1 MAVNFSLMDNVTMEK
16 ISLLPNGFTLR
27 PAQWPDLEPVTRLI
41 YDVVAVDGDEVL
53 AVTPDELR
61 VEWETPGFD
70 LARDAWV
77 VTTPDGR
84 VVGFEEFN
92 ARDGHF
98 SLQGDGY
105 VHPDFMGLGVGT
117 ALMRA
122 LETRAREE
130 IPLAEADLRVFIR
143 NGMAMSEADAVARQ
157 MHENEGYKVVRYQW
171 RMEIKL
177 TEAPPEP
184 VWPSGVELRPF
195 LADQHGPSV
204 HEAEQEAFLDHWG
217 SHPIPYESWSHR
229 KLSRED
235 FDPTLWHVA
244 WAGDE
249 IAGFSQCRWRQEIGW
264 VSTLGVRRAWRKQ
277 GLGLALLLQ
286 SFRDFQRRGTPTIG
300 LGVDASNPTGATR
313 LYKKAGMTVAGEY
326 VLYEKTLRPG
336 RDVEEEA

>member
-27 PAQWPDLEPVTRLI
+27 PAQWPDLEAVTRLI

-77 VTTPDGR
+77 VTAPDGR

-105 VHPDFMGLGVGT
+105 VHPDFMALGVGT

-157 MHENEGYKVVRYQW
+157 MHENEGYKAVRYQW

-177 TEAPPEP
+177 AEAPTEP
-184 VWPSGVELRPF
+184 VWPQGVELRPF

-204 HEAEQEAFLDHWG
+204 HEAEQEAFQDHWG

-249 IAGFSQCRWRQEIGW
+249 IAGFSLCRYRQGLGW
-264 VSTLGVRRAWRKQ
+264 VGTLGVRRPWRKQ
-277 GLGLALLLQ
+277 GLGHALLLH
-286 SFRDFQRRGTPTIG
+286 SFAEFYQREQNVIG
-300 LGVDASNPTGATR
+300 LNVDASNPTGATR
-313 LYKKAGMTVAGEY
+313 LYERAGMHVASE
-326 VLYEKTLRPG
+326 VIVYEKEYRPG
-336 RDVEEEA
+336 KEPEE